1 MSDTALIETARDF
14 NRFYTNFLGLL
25 NKAYLDSPYTLTD
38 APHSLRDRL
47 A

>member
-25 NKAYLDSPYTLTD
+25 NKAYLDSHSVSYTHLTL
-38 APHSLRDRL
+38 PTNREV
-47 A
+47 